1 MEPAPPP
8 SAPAAGPGA
17 SPRRFRSTRPSH
29 GARAGHWGA
38 PRPGLAAP
46 HVPVPQPQRTR
57 RERGRPGTPC
67 GRRLRLSTDAQDAR
81 AELGWPHRS
90 PQPAARNS
98 QSAAAARLGQE
109 RPRGSSRSCGVRPAP
124 RADRR
129 RRRSPAAAAPRPRR
143 RRLRPLPAP
152 AGLPDGL
159 PGLGRG
165 RRLSR
170 VPPLGGRRHS
180 TRLLGSQAASP
191 RVLSFRRRL
200 RPPPTD
206 PNPLPPK

>member
-1 MEPAPPP
+1 MEPAPLP

-38 PRPGLAAP
+38 PRPGLAVP

-90 PQPAARNS
+90 PQPATRS
-98 QSAAAARLGQE
+98 PQQ
-109 RPRGSSRSCGVRPAP
+109 PRGSAKSAP
-124 RADRR
+124 EAAAEVAECAPPLA
-129 RRRSPAAAAPRPRR
+129 PAAAAAAPLRQPRRVPAAAASGRCPRPPGSRTGF
-143 RRLRPLPAP
+143 PGW
-152 AGLPDGL
+152 AGA
-159 PGLGRG
+159 
-165 RRLSR
+165 
-170 VPPLGGRRHS
+170 
-180 TRLLGSQAASP
+180 AASP
-191 RVLSFRRRL
+191 ACPHWAEGGTPRASWDPKPLHPGFFLSAGDSDPLLQTRTPS
-200 RPPPTD
+200 PPSE
-206 PNPLPPK
+206 